1 LPRRFNALYGFAAIL
16 NDDYFA
22 EEEFLYG
29 TVTVWGWLA
38 VGFAVVML
46 ITAMGLFA
54 GSGIAS
60 LFGILIAAVN
70 ALVHAMA
77 IGGHPVHRPCRRR
90 PDHLRAHSPRVWT

>member
-1 LPRRFNALYGFAAIL
+1 LG
-16 NDDYFA
+16 
-22 EEEFLYG
+22 
-29 TVTVWGWLA
+29 LA
-38 VGFAVVML
+38 FVGIAVVML

-77 IGGHPVHRPCRRR
+77 IGGHPVWSSIVLAVDGLMIYGLTVHGFG
-90 PDHLRAHSPRVWT
+90 DE